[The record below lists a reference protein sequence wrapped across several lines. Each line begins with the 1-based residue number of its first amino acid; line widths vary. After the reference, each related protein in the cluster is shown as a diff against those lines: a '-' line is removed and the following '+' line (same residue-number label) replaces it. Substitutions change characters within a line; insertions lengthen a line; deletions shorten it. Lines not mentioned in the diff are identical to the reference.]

1 MQMASMCESEL
12 LNSKRRKS
20 NKCEGKQLFAPI
32 FSLASRSDPS
42 GGRHRHVAANL
53 YTLLRGTGMHSL
65 HFGWLL
71 RLQNS
76 SKMPKSCTNIHHKR
90 CMWRCILTWHANL
103 CAAVSFPRTNRC
115 RTRREPFVT
124 LMIEFAMCLYPVH
137 ASHFQRM
144 VTNEHSPLLHVYLF
158 PKCKQPD
165 KGGAFKSSR
174 SL

>member
-1 MQMASMCESEL
+1 MRVCEL

-71 RLQNS
+71 GLLNR
-76 SKMPKSCTNIHHKR
+76 SKMPECCGAEVYRK
-90 CMWRCILTWHANL
+90 
-103 CAAVSFPRTNRC
+103 
-115 RTRREPFVT
+115 
-124 LMIEFAMCLYPVH
+124 VH
-137 ASHFQRM
+137 AHFLVCMTFKPLWCGFLPLYKQVQNTQRACCDADDSVSNVFM
-144 VTNEHSPLLHVYLF
+144 SGSCITFLTHGVWLHAGEKKLEHSLLLHI
-158 PKCKQPD
+158 
-165 KGGAFKSSR
+165 
-174 SL
+174 